1 VAAAV
6 AVVASLL
13 VVTRSN
19 AVHALLYL
27 IVSLLGAAVV
37 FSTLGAPFAAALE
50 IILYAGAIM
59 VLFVFV
65 LMMLDLRGGA
75 IDRERSWLEAGIWQG
90 PAVLAA
96 VLLGELLWTLQAQPT
111 TDTARE
117 VGAIEVGTT
126 LYGPYLIGVELAG
139 FLLLGALV
147 GAFHI
152 GRRERA
158 VRTIPRARQDF
169 GAEDGAGER
178 GARRDVVSTTPS
190 APHDSGAEDGAR

>member
-1 VAAAV
+1 
-6 AVVASLL
+6 

-27 IVSLLGAAVV
+27 IVSLLGASVV
-37 FSTLGAPFAAALE
+37 FTTLGAPFAAALE

-75 IDRERSWLEAGIWQG
+75 IERERTWLSAGIWTG

-96 VLLGELLWTLQAQPT
+96 VLLGELLWTVQAPGGGGFDQSA
-111 TDTARE
+111 TAT
-117 VGAIEVGTT
+117 VGAAAVGDA

-139 FLLLGALV
+139 FLLLAALV
-147 GAFHI
+147 GAYHV

-158 VRTIPRARQDF
+158 VSTTRSRRDV

-178 GARRDVVSTTPS
+178 RAQ
-190 APHDSGAEDGAR
+190 

>member
-1 VAAAV
+1 
-6 AVVASLL
+6 VASLL

-75 IDRERSWLEAGIWQG
+75 IERERSWLQAGSWLG

-96 VLLGELLWTLQAQPT
+96 VLLGELLWTFQAAPA
-111 TDTARE
+111 TAGGRV

-126 LYGPYLIGVELAG
+126 LYGPYVVGVELAG

-152 GRRERA
+152 GRRER
-158 VRTIPRARQDF
+158 RAR
-169 GAEDGAGER
+169 
-178 GARRDVVSTTPS
+178 
-190 APHDSGAEDGAR
+190 

>member
-1 VAAAV
+1 M
-6 AVVASLL
+6 VASLL

-19 AVHALLYL
+19 AIHALLYL

-50 IILYAGAIM
+50 VILYAGAIM

-75 IDRERSWLEAGIWQG
+75 IARERSWLEERIWGG

-96 VLLGELLWTLQAQPT
+96 ILLGQLLWSFQAAEADANGT
-111 TDTARE
+111 V
-117 VGAIEVGTT
+117 VGAVEVGTA

-152 GRRERA
+152 GRRERVLGTA
-158 VRTIPRARQDF
+158 PRTRRF
-169 GAEDGAGER
+169 GAEDGAGEGR
-178 GARRDVVSTTPS
+178 AR
-190 APHDSGAEDGAR
+190 

>member
-1 VAAAV
+1 
-6 AVVASLL
+6 VVASLL

-19 AVHALLYL
+19 AIHALLYL

-50 IILYAGAIM
+50 VILYAGAIM

-75 IDRERSWLEAGIWQG
+75 IARERAWLEERIWAG
-90 PAVLAA
+90 PAVLA
-96 VLLGELLWTLQAQPT
+96 VILLGQLLWSFQAAPAEAN
-111 TDTARE
+111 DTV
-117 VGAIEVGTT
+117 VGAVEVGTA

-152 GRRERA
+152 GRRER
-158 VRTIPRARQDF
+158 RAR
-169 GAEDGAGER
+169 
-178 GARRDVVSTTPS
+178 
-190 APHDSGAEDGAR
+190 